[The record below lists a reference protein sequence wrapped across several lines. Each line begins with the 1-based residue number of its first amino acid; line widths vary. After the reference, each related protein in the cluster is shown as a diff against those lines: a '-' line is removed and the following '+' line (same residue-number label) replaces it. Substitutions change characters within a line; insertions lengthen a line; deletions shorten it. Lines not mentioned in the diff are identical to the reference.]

1 MTTGRTK
8 TGIAELDEML
18 RGGFLQGDAVMVA
31 GSAGTG
37 KTTLGLQYLVNG
49 ITQFG
54 ERGVYVTFEQLPTQ
68 IYRDAENLGW
78 DLRKLEDQDKF
89 RMVCTSPNLM
99 LETDGEEH
107 VLTEPIR
114 EIQPQRLVVDS
125 LSHLEMYV
133 DERQLRKELYRLIM
147 LLKARQLSSLL
158 TWEVS
163 QANDR
168 PISISDVGTTFLVDC
183 VLLLKHVEIESAVRK
198 AMVILKMRGSDH
210 DKRLREFDVT
220 PQGITVAAPFSQYEG
235 ILTGT
240 PRRSLTDEAANS
252 WASAFTRKGQKHS

>member
-31 GSAGTG
+31 GRAGAGT
-37 KTTLGLQYLVNG
+37 TSLGLQYLVNG

-114 EIQPQRLVVDS
+114 EIQPQRLVIDS

-133 DERQLRKELYRLIM
+133 DERQLRNELYRLINW
-147 LLKARQLSSLL
+147 LR
-158 TWEVS
+158 V
-163 QANDR
+163 N
-168 PISISDVGTTFLVDC
+168 
-183 VLLLKHVEIESAVRK
+183 
-198 AMVILKMRGSDH
+198 RG
-210 DKRLREFDVT
+210 
-220 PQGITVAAPFSQYEG
+220 
-235 ILTGT
+235 
-240 PRRSLTDEAANS
+240 
-252 WASAFTRKGQKHS
+252 

>member
-1 MTTGRTK
+1 MTTGRTR

-37 KTTLGLQYLVNG
+37 KTTLALEYLVNG
-49 ITQFG
+49 ITRFG
-54 ERGVYVTFEQLPTQ
+54 ERGVYVTFEQLPAQ

-89 RMVCTSPNLM
+89 RMVCTSPSLM

-133 DERQLRKELYRLIM
+133 DGRQLRKELYRLIM

-168 PISISDVGTTFLVDC
+168 PISISDVGTSFLVDC
-183 VLLLKHVEIESAVRK
+183 VLLLKQVEIESAVRK

-210 DKRLREFDVT
+210 DKRLREFEVT
-220 PQGITVAAPFSQYEG
+220 PKGVRVSGPFAGYEG
-235 ILTGT
+235 LITGS
-240 PRRSLTDEAANS
+240 PRRV
-252 WASAFTRKGQKHS
+252 ASERFAELFSKAGKH